1 VTLLPFAGI
10 ATFARAPY
18 APLDA
23 PNEEPPADAAVL
35 GVPFDLAVG
44 FRPGQ
49 RFAPRA
55 VREASL
61 RYALPPEGFYDLRQD
76 RVRLAGLALRDAG
89 DVDLPSLEPE
99 LARERI
105 EAAARALRARA
116 RLPVFLGGDHS
127 VTYPLLRAFD
137 DVPGLHVV
145 QLDAHLDFTDARND
159 TRFSNSSPFRR
170 AADALPDLAGV
181 TTLGLRGL
189 RFDREAVAA
198 ARARGHGLVPMW
210 ELATPAAVDAA
221 VGRLPEG
228 APVYLSVDVDALDPA
243 VLPATSSPEP
253 DGLSYAALLSL
264 VLGAVR
270 RNRVVGLD
278 VVELAPHLDPSGN
291 SALLAARLVM
301 DVLAAVFDP

>member
-1 VTLLPFAGI
+1 MPLPFAGI
-10 ATFARAPY
+10 ATFARAPH

-23 PNEEPPADAAVL
+23 TGRPTPPCSAC
-35 GVPFDLAVG
+35 PFDIAVG

-61 RYALPPEGFYDLRQD
+61 RYALPPEGFYDLRTG
-76 RVRLAGLALRDAG
+76 RARLAGVALRDAG

-105 EAAARALRARA
+105 TEAARALRARA

-127 VTYPLLRAFD
+127 VSYPLLRAFD
-137 DVPGLHVV
+137 DVRGLQVV

-159 TRFSNSSPFRR
+159 TRYSNSSPFRR

-189 RFDREAVAA
+189 RFDREAVEA
-198 ARARGHGLVPMW
+198 ARGRGHRLVPMW
-210 ELATPAAVDAA
+210 ELGTPAELDAA
-221 VGRLPEG
+221 VAALPEG
-228 APVYLSVDVDALDPA
+228 APVYLSIDVDALDPGRA
-243 VLPATSSPEP
+243 PRHVEP
-253 DGLSYAALLSL
+253 RARRAHLRRARRARARRGAAQH
-264 VLGAVR
+264 GR
-270 RNRVVGLD
+270 RRGRGRVPP
-278 VVELAPHLDPSGN
+278 LADPSGN
-291 SALLAARLVM
+291 SALLVARLVM
-301 DVLAAVFDP
+301 DVLAAALDP